1 VRLNKKFITS
11 LITIFLCFFLDRVS
25 KFLVIDF
32 FLQNN
37 LQNLYVNTYLNI
49 ALIWNKGIA
58 FGFLESSG
66 GFYHL
71 ISIIIITFIL
81 FLIYSIYKSNIKS
94 EIFSYSLI
102 LGGAFGNLIDRL
114 YYQAVPDFLDVHFNQ
129 FHWFTFNIADICI
142 TIGIVLL
149 IIFDFLVLN
158 ISKNK
163 NE

>member
-1 VRLNKKFITS
+1 VRLNKKFIIC

-71 ISIIIITFIL
+71 ISIIITTIIL
-81 FLIYSIYKSNIKS
+81 FLIYLIYKSNIKS

-149 IIFDFLVLN
+149 IIFDFLVLS

>member
-1 VRLNKKFITS
+1 MQLNKKFIIS

-37 LQNLYVNTYLNI
+37 LQSLYVNTYLNI
-49 ALIWNKGIA
+49 VLIWNKGIA
-58 FGFLESSG
+58 FGFLESG
-66 GFYHL
+66 GSFYHL
-71 ISIIIITFIL
+71 ISIIIIIIIL
-81 FLIYSIYKSNIKS
+81 FIIYLIYKSNIKS

-142 TIGIVLL
+142 TIGISLL